1 MAWVG
6 RDLKGHQFPTLLHMQ
21 GHQPPD
27 LILDQA
33 AQGPIQPGLKHLQGW
48 GIHNLS
54 GHPVPAHALWE
65 VLDYHM
71 ILPKLLS
78 LTSLT
83 KLNQKKIQ
91 EKIRD
96 NSPMTNHLLYTW
108 KQTNKR

>member
-1 MAWVG
+1 
-6 RDLKGHQFPTLLHMQ
+6 MQ

-27 LILDQA
+27 LILDRA

-54 GHPVPAHALWE
+54 GHPVSAHALWE

-71 ILPKLLS
+71 ILLKLLS
-78 LTSLT
+78 LMSLT
-83 KLNQKKIQ
+83 KLNQKKQTKKKSQ

-96 NSPMTNHLLYTW
+96 NPPITNHLLYTW
-108 KQTNKR
+108 KQPNKR